1 MDAPPPS
8 SPPKCWFNGACSSDS
23 SFVIKGYCSPSRFL
37 SPRGEKRIFRIENS
51 VEKRRNCLPRFSL
64 TRKCFLPSSTRL
76 PLYRKTFAELKT
88 RFSLPERFVSRI
100 NDDRSWNE
108 RTRKIGIITNRII
121 FSFVFPFFSLPPPSP
136 PLVRKTLAFVALTLM
151 HYASCIDRMLR
162 KKWKKS
168 LSLPVH

>member
-1 MDAPPPS
+1 MDAPPPSPS

-64 TRKCFLPSSTRL
+64 TEMFSPILHAITPVSENICRIKNSFL
-76 PLYRKTFAELKT
+76 AAGEI
-88 RFSLPERFVSRI
+88 RFSDQRWPIVKRK
-100 NDDRSWNE
+100 DTKDWNNYE
-108 RTRKIGIITNRII
+108 SNNFLLC
-121 FSFVFPFFSLPPPSP
+121 FSFFLSPSP